1 MIDILY
7 KVHEVISQDRIIREH
22 VNINNIKFNKY
33 PNVKDT
39 DVPFIVIDDIDD
51 PIPTTYTDGDECAY
65 SYIVQIDVFV
75 KYNDEYNARII
86 RNKISNRIQKLLWS
100 ELKMGNVS
108 NGKPVQLEDHFMK
121 VSIFHL
127 YIKKLERLW
136 VVDLQECRLCLVV
149 MVTM

>member
-1 MIDILY
+1 MGGVNRAIRQGQNKYFLAKKGVEKIVIDILY

-108 NGKPVQLEDHFMK
+108 NGYG
-121 VSIFHL
+121 I
-127 YIKKLERLW
+127 YRRI
-136 VVDLQECRLCLVV
+136 
-149 MVTM
+149 

>member
-1 MIDILY
+1 
-7 KVHEVISQDRIIREH
+7 
-22 VNINNIKFNKY
+22 FNKY

-51 PIPTTYTDGDECAY
+51 PIPTTYTDGDERAY

-75 KYNDEYNARII
+75 KFNDKYNARII

-108 NGKPVQLEDHFMK
+108 NGKPEYIEEFKTYRSTRVYEG
-121 VSIFHL
+121 IF
-127 YIKKLERLW
+127 YEEEK
-136 VVDLQECRLCLVV
+136 
-149 MVTM
+149 

>member
-51 PIPTTYTDGDECAY
+51 PIPQLILTEM
-65 SYIVQIDVFV
+65 SVHIVILS
-75 KYNDEYNARII
+75 K
-86 RNKISNRIQKLLWS
+86 
-100 ELKMGNVS
+100 
-108 NGKPVQLEDHFMK
+108 
-121 VSIFHL
+121 
-127 YIKKLERLW
+127 
-136 VVDLQECRLCLVV
+136 
-149 MVTM
+149 

>member
-51 PIPTTYTDGDECAY
+51 PIPTT
-65 SYIVQIDVFV
+65 
-75 KYNDEYNARII
+75 
-86 RNKISNRIQKLLWS
+86 
-100 ELKMGNVS
+100 
-108 NGKPVQLEDHFMK
+108 
-121 VSIFHL
+121 
-127 YIKKLERLW
+127 
-136 VVDLQECRLCLVV
+136 
-149 MVTM
+149 

>member
-51 PIPTTYTDGDECAY
+51 PIPTSYTDGDECAY
-65 SYIVQIDVFV
+65 
-75 KYNDEYNARII
+75 
-86 RNKISNRIQKLLWS
+86 
-100 ELKMGNVS
+100 NVS
-108 NGKPVQLEDHFMK
+108 NGKPEYIEEFKTYRSSRVYEG
-121 VSIFHL
+121 IF
-127 YIKKLERLW
+127 YKE
-136 VVDLQECRLCLVV
+136 EN
-149 MVTM
+149 

>member
-51 PIPTTYTDGDECAY
+51 PIPTTILTEM
-65 SYIVQIDVFV
+65 SVHIVILS
-75 KYNDEYNARII
+75 K
-86 RNKISNRIQKLLWS
+86 
-100 ELKMGNVS
+100 
-108 NGKPVQLEDHFMK
+108 
-121 VSIFHL
+121 
-127 YIKKLERLW
+127 
-136 VVDLQECRLCLVV
+136 
-149 MVTM
+149 

>member
-51 PIPTTYTDGDECAY
+51 PIPTIYTDGDECAY

-108 NGKPVQLEDHFMK
+108 NGKPEYIEEFKTYRSSRVYEG
-121 VSIFHL
+121 IF
-127 YIKKLERLW
+127 YKE
-136 VVDLQECRLCLVV
+136 EN
-149 MVTM
+149 

>member
-51 PIPTTYTDGDECAY
+51 PIPTTYTDGDE
-65 SYIVQIDVFV
+65 
-75 KYNDEYNARII
+75 YNARII

-108 NGKPVQLEDHFMK
+108 NGKPEYIEEFKTYRSSRVYEG
-121 VSIFHL
+121 IF
-127 YIKKLERLW
+127 YKE
-136 VVDLQECRLCLVV
+136 EN
-149 MVTM
+149 